1 MKPTGERGVRVPMP
15 HRTAGLREALVVTG
29 AGRAR
34 GTAAAA
40 AWPWPRRLG
49 RPAYTQQALEML
61 GLLHSGVACQAFYL
75 PAQPGSP
82 MCAYTTCL
90 GRYIKVAS
98 SVISMYA
105 VSLCYAPHHT
115 LLHS

>member
-1 MKPTGERGVRVPMP
+1 MKSTGERGVCVPMP
-15 HRTAGLREALVVTG
+15 HRTAGLREAVVATG

-34 GTAAAA
+34 GTTAAAVRT
-40 AWPWPRRLG
+40 WPHRLG
-49 RPAYTQQALEML
+49 RPAYAQQALEMP
-61 GLLHSGVACQAFYL
+61 GRAASQAFYL

-98 SVISMYA
+98 S
-105 VSLCYAPHHT
+105 
-115 LLHS
+115 

>member
-1 MKPTGERGVRVPMP
+1 MMKPTGERGVCVPMP
-15 HRTAGLREALVVTG
+15 HRTAGLREAVVVTG

-61 GLLHSGVACQAFYL
+61 GRVALRRCL
-75 PAQPGSP
+75 PGFLSASAARQPHVRLYQLPRKS
-82 MCAYTTCL
+82 
-90 GRYIKVAS
+90 
-98 SVISMYA
+98 
-105 VSLCYAPHHT
+105 H
-115 LLHS
+115 

>member
-1 MKPTGERGVRVPMP
+1 MMKPTGERSVRVPMP
-15 HRTAGLREALVVTG
+15 HRTASLREAAVATG

-61 GLLHSGVACQAFYL
+61 GRVALRRCL
-75 PAQPGSP
+75 PGFLSASAARQPHVRLYQLPRKS
-82 MCAYTTCL
+82 
-90 GRYIKVAS
+90 
-98 SVISMYA
+98 
-105 VSLCYAPHHT
+105 H
-115 LLHS
+115 

>member
-15 HRTAGLREALVVTG
+15 HRTAGLREAAVVTG

-40 AWPWPRRLG
+40 AWHWPRRLG

-61 GLLHSGVACQAFYL
+61 GRVALRRCL
-75 PAQPGSP
+75 PGFLSASAARQPHVRLYQLPRKS
-82 MCAYTTCL
+82 
-90 GRYIKVAS
+90 
-98 SVISMYA
+98 
-105 VSLCYAPHHT
+105 H
-115 LLHS
+115 

>member
-15 HRTAGLREALVVTG
+15 HRTVGLRVAAVVTG
-29 AGRAR
+29 AGGRVAQPQL
-34 GTAAAA
+34 AAAA

-82 MCAYTTCL
+82 MCAYTNCL

-98 SVISMYA
+98 
-105 VSLCYAPHHT
+105 
-115 LLHS
+115 